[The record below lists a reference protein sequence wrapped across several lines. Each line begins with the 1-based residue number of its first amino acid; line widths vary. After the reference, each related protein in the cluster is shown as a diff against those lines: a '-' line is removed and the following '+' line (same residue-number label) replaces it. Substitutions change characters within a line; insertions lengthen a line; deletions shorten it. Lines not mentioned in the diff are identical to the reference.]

1 MVDSTI
7 GLHICRFRGFFLGTT
22 LQNKLAVQSTGRG
35 VEDRLPLV
43 SSVLGALAYADLFD
57 APLSAEEIYRYQITT
72 SFSEAE
78 ITRALGSEPGLR
90 AGVVSDG
97 KYYCLKGREGLFA
110 VRAERAAAS
119 RKVWERARLYAGWL
133 RRLPFV
139 RMVAVTGALAV
150 NNVNGRY
157 DIDLLVISRPGRVW
171 LCRRG
176 LIGWVRVG
184 RLLGDDLCPNYIL
197 SEGSLELAQR
207 DFFTA
212 HELAQMVP
220 LYGARVYDRMLE
232 ANGWASTY
240 LPALSGPDSVRETP
254 GGRASR
260 SGPLEKVLGG
270 RAFDRWERWE
280 LERLRGKLRS
290 QIGED
295 AEVVLTPDQC
305 KGHTGLHRAAVMT
318 RFMSRLAELGLHDVM
333 VALEEAQMFTATE
346 PGT

>member
-1 MVDSTI
+1 M
-7 GLHICRFRGFFLGTT
+7 GTT
-22 LQNKLAVQSTGRG
+22 LQNKVAAQSPRRAAG
-35 VEDRLPLV
+35 DRLPLV

-57 APLSAEEIYRYQITT
+57 APLSAEEIHKYQITT
-72 SFSEAE
+72 SYSRAE
-78 ITRALGSEPGLR
+78 IAQALSSEPDLI
-90 AGVVSDG
+90 AQVVTDG
-97 KYYCLKGREGLFA
+97 TYYCLKEREGLFS
-110 VRAERAAAS
+110 VRAERAEAS
-119 RKVWERARLYAGWL
+119 RKVWERARRYAGWL

-150 NNVNGRY
+150 DNVNGRY

-220 LYGARVYDRMLE
+220 VYGERVYERMLR
-232 ANGWASTY
+232 ANEWASTY
-240 LPALSGPDSVRETP
+240 LPALAGMGSLPEMGGPAMRP
-254 GGRASR
+254 GPVER
-260 SGPLEKVLGG
+260 VLRG
-270 RAFDRWERWE
+270 RAFDPWERWE
-280 LERLRGKLRS
+280 LERLRRKLRS
-290 QIGED
+290 QIGRD

-318 RFMSRLAELGLHDVM
+318 RFVSKLAEMGLQDVAA
-333 VALEEAQMFTATE
+333 ALEEAQI
-346 PGT
+346 

>member
-1 MVDSTI
+1 M
-7 GLHICRFRGFFLGTT
+7 GTT
-22 LQNKLAVQSTGRG
+22 LENKLAAQSPDRTAG
-35 VEDRLPLV
+35 DRLPLV

-57 APLSAEEIYRYQITT
+57 APLSAEELHKYQITT
-72 SFSEAE
+72 SYSRAE
-78 ITRALGSEPGLR
+78 IAQALS
-90 AGVVSDG
+90 SDPDLQARVATDG
-97 KYYCLKGREGLFA
+97 RYYCLRGREGLFL
-110 VRAERAAAS
+110 VRAERAEAS
-119 RKVWERARLYAGWL
+119 RRVWERARRYAGWL

-197 SEGSLELAQR
+197 SEGSLELSQR

-220 LYGARVYDRMLE
+220 VYGARVYERMLR
-232 ANGWASTY
+232 ANEWATIY
-240 LPALSGPDSVRETP
+240 LPALAVVGSLPETGDRRALRPGPVER
-254 GGRASR
+254 
-260 SGPLEKVLGG
+260 VLRG

-290 QIGED
+290 QIGRD

-318 RFMSRLAELGLHDVM
+318 RFMSRLAELGLHDVAA
-333 VALEEAQMFTATE
+333 ALQEAQIRTTTE
-346 PGT
+346 PNA